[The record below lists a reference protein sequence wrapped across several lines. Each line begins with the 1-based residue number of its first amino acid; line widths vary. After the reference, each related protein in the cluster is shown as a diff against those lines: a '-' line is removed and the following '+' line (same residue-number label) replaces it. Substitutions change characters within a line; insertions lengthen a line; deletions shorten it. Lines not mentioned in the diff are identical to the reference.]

1 MSQGIWFPA
10 LIVIYAAV
18 SGYGLYLLKASQEFL
33 STSFLLGCV
42 FYGGGFVIWIF
53 ILRLFPLSIAF
64 PTAAG
69 ALIIATQI
77 AGVYYLKESLQPT
90 TVAGIALI
98 AIGIILIYMNTA
110 KTHG

>member
-1 MSQGIWFPA
+1 MSQAVWFPA
-10 LIVIYAAV
+10 LIVIYALV
-18 SGYGLYLLKASQEFL
+18 SGYGLYLLKASQDFL
-33 STSFLLGCV
+33 SSGFLLGCV

-77 AGVYYLKESLQPT
+77 AGIYYLKESLAPT
-90 TVAGIALI
+90 TIAGIVLI
-98 AIGIILIYMNTA
+98 AVGIILIYVNTA
-110 KTHG
+110 KNHG

>member
-1 MSQGIWFPA
+1 MSQAIWFPA

-33 STSFLLGCV
+33 STR
-42 FYGGGFVIWIF
+42 FVIWIF

-98 AIGIILIYMNTA
+98 AIGIILIYVNTA